1 MRLASNVLECG
12 LFRVLTLA
20 RRRREPWV
28 SQLPFEREQTN
39 RRGVVGRGRLLL
51 APVVVLGAILPGAAS
66 SAWQSTEF
74 VGRSVDIAS
83 RYQPISEKQDQGLSS
98 HSEEANSPG
107 GFRLYWQDG
116 VNLESPHE
124 TFWIRLGGRVQVDAG
139 AVDPDRRVE
148 RSWWR
153 PSSLL

>member
-1 MRLASNVLECG
+1 M
-12 LFRVLTLA
+12 
-20 RRRREPWV
+20 
-28 SQLPFEREQTN
+28 
-39 RRGVVGRGRLLL
+39 LL

-139 AVDPDRRVE
+139 A
-148 RSWWR
+148 RSIR
-153 PSSLL
+153 TASS